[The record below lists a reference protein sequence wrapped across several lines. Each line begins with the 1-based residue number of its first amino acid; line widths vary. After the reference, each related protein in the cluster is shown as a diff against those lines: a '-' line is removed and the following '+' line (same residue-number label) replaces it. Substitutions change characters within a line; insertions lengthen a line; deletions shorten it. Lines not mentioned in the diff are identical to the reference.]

1 MELDL
6 LNNGELGCE
15 GSVPMDRARGLGC
28 QIEVGGGLFSW
39 CCVSRSVVSDFA
51 TPWTV
56 AWQAPP
62 STGFCRQEYWS
73 GSPFPSPG
81 NLPTPGIEP
90 RPPAL

>member
-28 QIEVGGGLFSW
+28 QIEVGGHLFSW

-51 TPWTV
+51 TP
-56 AWQAPP
+56 
-62 STGFCRQEYWS
+62 
-73 GSPFPSPG
+73 
-81 NLPTPGIEP
+81 
-90 RPPAL
+90 